1 MALGRG
7 VNNGGDIVNVVWW
20 LQRTDDSVE
29 CGGIERLEARLK
41 KHGEGYRVIQEYLL
55 MI

>member
-7 VNNGGDIVNVVWW
+7 VNGGGGIVGAMWW
-20 LQRTDDSVE
+20 LRRTDDSVE
-29 CGGIERLEARLK
+29 CGGVERPEARLK

-55 MI
+55 RI